1 MSALPA
7 DQRVEDASLDAEITG
22 MIAEL
27 LEEHGSELAALR
39 ALAHDF
45 LVLLADADRSVS
57 RGYLRGLNT
66 TRVLGMAYWEELD
79 RRIVDTWLAP
89 QS

>member
-1 MSALPA
+1 MSAQPA

-22 MIAEL
+22 IVADL

-57 RGYLRGLNT
+57 RGFLRGAFSQGA
-66 TRVLGMAYWEELD
+66 RPVRGDDE
-79 RRIVDTWLAP
+79 P
-89 QS
+89 